1 AGKQWVEWQKLAKS
15 FQAMAGYG
23 LDFSFLL
30 LPDGSQHLRG
40 LDVTPEYF
48 RVLGIRPILGREF
61 AESDGA
67 GATEKSWPT
76 VIIIGHQLWQQ
87 RFDADPGIIGKAIQ
101 LRHNASP
108 PVTLT

>member
-23 LDFSFLL
+23 LDFAFLI

-48 RVLGIRPILGREF
+48 RVLRVRPILGREF
-61 AESDGA
+61 TESDAA
-67 GATEKSWPT
+67 GVGEDSWPT
-76 VIIIGHQLWQQ
+76 VVIIGHDLWRQ
-87 RFDADPGIIGKAIQ
+87 RLNADSGIIGKTIQ

-108 PVTLT
+108 PVTL